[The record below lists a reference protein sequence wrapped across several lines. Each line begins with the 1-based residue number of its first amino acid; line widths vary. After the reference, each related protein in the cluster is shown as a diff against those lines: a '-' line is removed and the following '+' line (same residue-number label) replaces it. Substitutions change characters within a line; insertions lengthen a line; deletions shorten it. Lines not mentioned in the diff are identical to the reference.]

1 MDQSRNGTAEIGRRC
16 FLKGAASTA
25 AVFSASR
32 VRAQTPAFPAPSG
45 ETILVVGAGMAGL
58 VAAHRLR
65 EAGKRVIVIEARDVP
80 GGRVRT
86 VREFSA
92 GLYGELGAARIA
104 DTHHFAIH
112 WINELGLSLVP
123 FQPRGGVTI
132 LALNGRRARSDD
144 EAARARLA
152 TNLKPDERGLT
163 PPQLL
168 IKYITGQPEE
178 LASTE
183 FDPEAPRWREYDRVT
198 WAQWLRS
205 RGASDD
211 AVALMTL
218 GGHSSTL
225 SALYLLRQIM
235 LHRDSGGY
243 LKIDGGFDRLPRAL
257 AGRLAD
263 SVRYRT
269 ELVRLDRTDRAVRAT
284 VRTGDREEVIA
295 ADRVVLTVPFSVLD
309 GIAVDPPFSSLKTQI
324 IQTLPYYPAT
334 RFLIETTTR
343 FWERERLSGGART
356 DGPADIWDMS
366 FGQPGA
372 RGLLSVTTG
381 GEFIDGA
388 LAGLTPEQRST
399 YGGLMARAA
408 YPDIANQSQ
417 KVIAHRWDDEPYA
430 RGAFSVFRPGQ
441 MSQWSKAILTPEGR
455 VHFAGEHTS
464 AHSGWIE
471 GAIWSAE
478 HVAEEILQQ

>member
-1 MDQSRNGTAEIGRRC
+1 MDQSRHEPANIGRRC
-16 FLKGAASTA
+16 FLKGAASA
-25 AVFSASR
+25 AAILSAPR
-32 VRAQTPAFPAPSG
+32 ARAQAPRFPPQSG
-45 ETILVVGAGMAGL
+45 ETILVVGAGLAGL

-65 EAGKRVIVIEARDVP
+65 EAGRRVIVIEARDVP

-86 VREFSA
+86 VRDFA
-92 GLYGELGAARIA
+92 GGLYGELGAARIA

-123 FQPRGGVTI
+123 FQPQGGVTI

-152 TNLKPDERGLT
+152 SNLKPDERGLT

-168 IKYITGQPEE
+168 IKYIAGLPEE
-178 LASTE
+178 LTSTE
-183 FDPEAPRWREYDRVT
+183 FDATEARWAEYDRVT

-211 AVALMTL
+211 AIALMTL

-243 LKIDGGFDRLPRAL
+243 LKIDGGFDRLPRGL
-257 AGRLAD
+257 AGRLSD
-263 SVRYRT
+263 SIRYGT
-269 ELVRLDRTDRAVRAT
+269 ELVRLDRTDRSVRAT
-284 VRTGDREEVIA
+284 VRTPQRQETIT
-295 ADRVVLTVPFSVLD
+295 ADRVVLTIPFSVLD
-309 GIAVDPPFSSLKTQI
+309 GIAVDPPFSERKTQI
-324 IQTLPYYPAT
+324 IQTLPYHPAT
-334 RFLIETTTR
+334 RFIIETTSR

-356 DGPADIWDMS
+356 DGPAEMWDMS
-366 FGQPGA
+366 FGQPGT

-399 YGGLMARAA
+399 YGALMARAA

-417 KVIAHRWDDEPYA
+417 KVLAHRWGDEPYA

-441 MSQWSKAILTPEGR
+441 MSQWSKAILAPEGR

-471 GAIWSAE
+471 GAIWSGE